1 MQHRIQGVQ
10 LRFRPIVGLQVFVT
24 AAATLISVWLGGPH
38 GALSAGLG
46 GSIGIV
52 SILAFAAVASRGTP
66 KSAAEALHGA
76 LRAEAVKIVL
86 MVVLLWLV
94 LATYKSVLAV
104 ALIGSFIVT
113 VVVSTMAIFL
123 VKT

>member
-1 MQHRIQGVQ
+1 MW

-24 AAATLISVWLGGPH
+24 AASTLISAWLAGAH

-46 GSIGIV
+46 GSIGIA
-52 SILAFAAVASRGTP
+52 SGLAFAVMVSRGTA
-66 KSAAEALHGA
+66 KSAAEALYGA
-76 LRAEAVKIVL
+76 LRAEAVKVVL

-94 LATYKSVLAV
+94 LATYKNVLAV
-104 ALIGSFIVT
+104 ALIGTFIVT

-123 VKT
+123 VKTS

>member
-1 MQHRIQGVQ
+1 MW
-10 LRFRPIVGLQVFVT
+10 LKYRPIVGLQVIVTT
-24 AAATLISVWLGGPH
+24 AAALVSAWLAGPH

-46 GSIGIV
+46 GSIGIA
-52 SILAFAAVASRGTP
+52 SSLAFAAMASRSTP
-66 KSAAEALHGA
+66 RSAGEALHGA

-94 LATYKSVLAV
+94 LATYKNVQAV
-104 ALIGSFIVT
+104 ALIGSFIAT